1 MLQSMLKISTTTFHL
16 KFTTALKCR
25 KLCLIIVK
33 WVIDR
38 QSAHRIHFALSHSL
52 SQLVIL
58 SNVNWHPV
66 MMKKRKQITEYWSH
80 IKELPSSS
88 SSSATAM
95 EFSQKLIEKQL
106 ESQHKN
112 GLLKEERT
120 EREQLKTFL
129 CCSTAVA
136 CA

>member
-1 MLQSMLKISTTTFHL
+1 
-16 KFTTALKCR
+16 
-25 KLCLIIVK
+25 
-33 WVIDR
+33 
-38 QSAHRIHFALSHSL
+38 
-52 SQLVIL
+52 
-58 SNVNWHPV
+58 

-88 SSSATAM
+88 SSATTAM
-95 EFSQKLIEKQL
+95 EFSQKLIEELIEKQL